1 MLEDFAGGEPQVRVR
16 LQHESDQVFGAVA
29 GTIPVR
35 SSKVE
40 SARQDRIEQLFLIIG
55 RTDERWVAAQ
65 QNINYYAHRPHVDL
79 KENAPQKREREKCI
93 NWLAQTRFVFHLGWM
108 ATTLVSSFCCAS

>member
-1 MLEDFAGGEPQVRVR
+1 MLEDFTGGEPQVGIR

-35 SSKVE
+35 SSKIE
-40 SARQDRIEQLFLIIG
+40 SARQDRIEQFFLVIG

-65 QNINYYAHRPHVDL
+65 QNINNHAHRPYVHL
-79 KENAPQKREREKCI
+79 KKKIHCELQSQFI
-93 NWLAQTRFVFHLGWM
+93 GWP
-108 ATTLVSSFCCAS
+108 